1 MSVSNNRSQGKGKKG
16 TAAPLIAG
24 AVLLIFAILMA
35 YLLMAGPSHKAS
47 KKIVSKQYETKPF
60 QDIKKDENTIR
71 KTDVLEKRLEDM
83 QKELDANQEQI
94 DKLRE
99 DSRMAFSEMNKNF
112 TRMLNDTRNSLNQA
126 TARLNEIE
134 RMKSGVK
141 EVRVVKPS
149 RSVSSETSIPSRKR
163 SDQQRHRVQ
172 AVVNDRAWISA
183 DDDAEQSIV
192 VGDQIDEPRRKEV
205 VEQIDAQEG
214 TIITSSH

>member
-1 MSVSNNRSQGKGKKG
+1 MSNNRSQGKGKKSPVV
-16 TAAPLIAG
+16 PLIAG
-24 AVLLIFAILMA
+24 GVFLVFVILMV
-35 YLLMAGPSHKAS
+35 YLIMAGPSHKTS
-47 KKIVSKQYETKPF
+47 KKIVSKQYETRPF
-60 QDIKKDENTIR
+60 QDIKKDESTIR

-149 RSVSSETSIPSRKR
+149 RSVSSETSVPSRKR

>member
-1 MSVSNNRSQGKGKKG
+1 MC
-16 TAAPLIAG
+16 
-24 AVLLIFAILMA
+24 AVFLIFVIMIVYLM
-35 YLLMAGPSHKAS
+35 MAPAPQQSGR
-47 KKIVSKQYETKPF
+47 KIVSKQYETRPF

-71 KTDVLEKRLEDM
+71 KTDILEKQLEDM
-83 QKELDANQEQI
+83 RKDLDANQEQI

-149 RSVSSETSIPSRKR
+149 RSVSSETSVPSRKR

-205 VEQIDAQEG
+205 VEQLDAQEG

>member
-1 MSVSNNRSQGKGKKG
+1 MSVSNNRSQGKGKKSP
-16 TAAPLIAG
+16 AVPLIAG
-24 AVLLIFAILMA
+24 GVFLVFVILMV
-35 YLLMAGPSHKAS
+35 YLIMAGPSHKTS

-149 RSVSSETSIPSRKR
+149 RSVISETSVPSRKR
-163 SDQQRHRVQ
+163 PDQQRHRVQ

-183 DDDAEQSIV
+183 DDDVEQSIV

>member
-1 MSVSNNRSQGKGKKG
+1 MSNNRSQGKGKMSP
-16 TAAPLIAG
+16 AVPLIAG
-24 AVLLIFAILMA
+24 GVFLVFVILMV
-35 YLLMAGPSHKAS
+35 YLIMAGPSHKAS

-60 QDIKKDENTIR
+60 QDIKKDESTIR

-141 EVRVVKPS
+141 EVRVIKPS
-149 RSVSSETSIPSRKR
+149 RSVSSETSVPSRKR
-163 SDQQRHRVQ
+163 SDQQKHRVQ

>member
-1 MSVSNNRSQGKGKKG
+1 MFVSNNRSQGKGKKS
-16 TAAPLIAG
+16 TAVPLIAG
-24 AVLLIFAILMA
+24 GVFLVFVILMV
-35 YLLMAGPSHKAS
+35 YLIMAGPSHKAS
-47 KKIVSKQYETKPF
+47 KKIVSKQYEAKPF

-83 QKELDANQEQI
+83 QRELDANQEQI

-149 RSVSSETSIPSRKR
+149 RPVSSEMSVPSRKR
-163 SDQQRHRVQ
+163 SDQKRHRVQ

>member
-1 MSVSNNRSQGKGKKG
+1 MSNNRSQGKGKKSP
-16 TAAPLIAG
+16 AVPLIAG
-24 AVLLIFAILMA
+24 GVFLVFVILMV
-35 YLLMAGPSHKAS
+35 YLIMAGPSHKTS

-149 RSVSSETSIPSRKR
+149 RSVISETSVPSRKR

-183 DDDAEQSIV
+183 DDDVEQSIV

>member
-1 MSVSNNRSQGKGKKG
+1 M
-16 TAAPLIAG
+16 G
-24 AVLLIFAILMA
+24 AVFLIFVIMIVYLM
-35 YLLMAGPSHKAS
+35 MAPAPQQSGR
-47 KKIVSKQYETKPF
+47 KIVSKQYETRPF

-71 KTDVLEKRLEDM
+71 KTDILEKQLEDM
-83 QKELDANQEQI
+83 RKDLDANQEQI

-149 RSVSSETSIPSRKR
+149 RSVSSETSVPSRKR

>member
-1 MSVSNNRSQGKGKKG
+1 MSNNRSQGKGKKSP
-16 TAAPLIAG
+16 AVPLIAG
-24 AVLLIFAILMA
+24 GVFLVFVILMV
-35 YLLMAGPSHKAS
+35 YLIMAGPSHKTS

-149 RSVSSETSIPSRKR
+149 RSVSSETSVPSRKR

>member
-1 MSVSNNRSQGKGKKG
+1 MSNNRSQGKGKKG

-35 YLLMAGPSHKAS
+35 YLMMTGPSHKAS

-149 RSVSSETSIPSRKR
+149 RSMSSETSVPSRKR

-172 AVVNDRAWISA
+172 AVVNDREWISA

>member
-35 YLLMAGPSHKAS
+35 YLMMTGPSHKAS

-71 KTDVLEKRLEDM
+71 KTDVHEKRLEDM
-83 QKELDANQEQI
+83 QKELYANQEQI

>member
-1 MSVSNNRSQGKGKKG
+1 MNNNRSQGKGKKSP
-16 TAAPLIAG
+16 AVPLIAG
-24 AVLLIFAILMA
+24 GVFLVFVILMV
-35 YLLMAGPSHKAS
+35 YLIMAGPSHKTS

-149 RSVSSETSIPSRKR
+149 RSVISETSVPSRKR

-183 DDDAEQSIV
+183 DDDVEQSIV

>member
-1 MSVSNNRSQGKGKKG
+1 MSNNRAQGKGKNS
-16 TAAPLIAG
+16 TYVPIIMG
-24 AVLLIFAILMA
+24 AVFLIFVIMIVYLM
-35 YLLMAGPSHKAS
+35 MAPAPQQSGR
-47 KKIVSKQYETKPF
+47 KIVSKQYETRPF

-71 KTDVLEKRLEDM
+71 KTDILEKQLEDM
-83 QKELDANQEQI
+83 RKDLDANQEQI

-149 RSVSSETSIPSRKR
+149 RSVSSETSVPSRKR

>member
-1 MSVSNNRSQGKGKKG
+1 MSNNRSQGTGKKS

-24 AVLLIFAILMA
+24 GVFLVVVILMV
-35 YLLMAGPSHKAS
+35 YLMMAGPSHKTS

-60 QDIKKDENTIR
+60 QDIKKDESTIR

-83 QKELDANQEQI
+83 QKELDANQDQI

-149 RSVSSETSIPSRKR
+149 RSVISETPVPSRKR

>member
-1 MSVSNNRSQGKGKKG
+1 MSNNRSQGKGKKS

-24 AVLLIFAILMA
+24 GVFLVVVILMV
-35 YLLMAGPSHKAS
+35 YLMMAGPSHKTS

-60 QDIKKDENTIR
+60 QDIKKDESTIR

-83 QKELDANQEQI
+83 QKELDANQDQI

-149 RSVSSETSIPSRKR
+149 RSVISGTPVPSRKR